1 MTATAVP
8 SRRPDP
14 GPVGNTLALLALLTL
29 AVLAMRW
36 QVEPLQWRDP
46 GPGRWWFAGVVL
58 GLWAGFTGAVALS
71 RRLRRRAA
79 DADGSVSAGAPVDWL
94 VAHAS
99 QTGYAEQLAML
110 TAAALRS
117 AGQRVRLV
125 PLGKLDTAA
134 LAAAGQALF
143 IVSTTGEGDPPD
155 AAMPFVRRTLT
166 DRAGLGTLR
175 YGLLALGDREYDAY
189 CAFGHRLDG
198 WLRHSHAHALFDMIE
213 VDNGDAG
220 ALRLWQQHLGQ
231 LAGKTDL
238 PDWSR
243 PAYQPWRLQAR
254 RHLNPGSL
262 GGAVFDIRL
271 EPEDPT
277 RLHWS
282 AGDIAE
288 IGPRHAEA
296 DVDAWLAT
304 AGVDGSARVEL
315 DGVMQPLRDLLAGAK
330 LPAPTGVEGL
340 DARQIAAALEPLPHR
355 EYSIASIPGEG
366 HLRLLVRQMRH
377 PDGRLG
383 SGSGWLTEHARIGAP
398 VALRIRGNRAFH
410 LHDDERPLI
419 LIGNG
424 TGVAGLRALLRARIE
439 RGHAR
444 NWLLF
449 GERQRRHD
457 LHFGDELLGWQTL
470 GWLARLDL
478 AFSRDDVVRSDEGG
492 GQTVAQRR
500 SGVYVQDL
508 LREQRTRLQE
518 WIAADAAIHV
528 CGSLQ
533 GMAPGVDAALRD
545 CLGDD
550 AVDDLIDEGR
560 YRRDVY

>member
-1 MTATAVP
+1 MTATAP
-8 SRRPDP
+8 RRRRIDA
-14 GPVGNTLALLALLTL
+14 GPIGNALVLVALIAV
-29 AVLAMRW
+29 AVLATRW
-36 QVEPLQWRDP
+36 QVEPMQWRDP
-46 GPGRWWFAGVVL
+46 GPGRWWFAGIVS
-58 GLWAGFTGAVALS
+58 GLWAGFTGAIVLT
-71 RRLRRRAA
+71 RRLRQSA
-79 DADGSVSAGAPVDWL
+79 DAAATAGMVDGPVDWL

-99 QTGYAEQLAML
+99 QTGYAEQLARL
-110 TAAALRS
+110 SVEALQA

-125 PLGKLDTAA
+125 PLGRLDAET
-134 LAAAGQALF
+134 LAATSQALF

-155 AAMPFVRRTLT
+155 PALPFVRRTL
-166 DRAGLGTLR
+166 DREAALGSLR

-198 WLRHSHAHALFDMIE
+198 WLRHSHAHPLFDMIE

-231 LAGKTDL
+231 LTGRTDL

-243 PAYQPWRLQAR
+243 PAYQRWRLRAR

-262 GGAVFDIRL
+262 GGPAFEIRL
-271 EPEDPT
+271 QPDDPA
-277 RLHWS
+277 LLDWS

-288 IGPRHAEA
+288 IGPCHADA
-296 DVDAWLAT
+296 DIDAWLAMS
-304 AGVDGSARVEL
+304 GVDGDTATEVDATTLS
-315 DGVMQPLRDLLAGAK
+315 LRERLAGSQ
-330 LPAPTGVEGL
+330 LPAPADVEGL
-340 DARQIAAALEPLPHR
+340 DAQRVAEGLQPLPHR
-355 EYSIASIPGEG
+355 EYSIASTPGEG

-383 SGSGWLTEHARIGAP
+383 SGSGWLSEHARIGDP
-398 VALRIRGNRAFH
+398 IALRIRSNRAFH
-410 LHDDERPLI
+410 LHDDDRPLI

-424 TGVAGLRALLRARIE
+424 TGLAGLRALLQARIE

-457 LHFGDELLGWQTL
+457 LHFGDELRQWQAQ
-470 GWLARLDL
+470 GWLDHLDL
-478 AFSRDDVVRSDEGG
+478 AFSRDGTAVS
-492 GQTVAQRR
+492 GQAHGPGR
-500 SGVYVQDL
+500 YVQDR
-508 LREQRTRLQE
+508 LREQRERLGE
-518 WIAADAAIHV
+518 WIAAGAAIHV

-533 GMAPGVDAALRD
+533 GMAPGVDAVLRD
-545 CLGDD
+545 CLGDE
-550 AVDDLIDEGR
+550 AVDQLIETGR